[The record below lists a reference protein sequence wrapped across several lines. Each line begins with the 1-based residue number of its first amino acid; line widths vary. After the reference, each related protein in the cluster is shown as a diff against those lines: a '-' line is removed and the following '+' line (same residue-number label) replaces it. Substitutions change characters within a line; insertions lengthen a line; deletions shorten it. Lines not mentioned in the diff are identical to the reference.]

1 MSLCVTRSEVQPR
14 STLSS
19 ATTTVVA
26 VITAMTFSASGAAP
40 TSLYHQYQESFGL
53 TPFAIT
59 IIFAAYVL
67 SLLAA
72 LLTVGSLSDYIGRR
86 PAILAALILNT
97 VSMAMFMA
105 ADSAAALIAA
115 RALQGFATGLA
126 TASLGAAI
134 LDNDRSR
141 GPILNSITAFFGL
154 TAGSLGGAILVTYA
168 PDPHQLVYVVLLV
181 LSTVEAFI
189 LWSMP
194 ETAQLRAGALASL
207 RPHISV
213 PAQARDVLMRVTPV
227 TIASWSLG
235 GFYFSLMPALVRV
248 ATGVTL
254 PVIGGLV
261 VSALTLSGAIT
272 VLSLR
277 SARPVRMLSGGI
289 VTLAPG
295 VAITLAGVHEQM
307 VWLMLIGTIVS
318 GTGFGAAFAGTMRT
332 VLPLAKTDERAG
344 LLAAFYVEGY
354 LSFSVPAVL
363 AGLAVP
369 MVGLTL
375 AAYVYGSA
383 VIVMTL
389 ASMIAIAFSSDWG
402 SRPRRICKSQ

>member
-1 MSLCVTRSEVQPR
+1 MEQAMSVCITCDEAPPR
-14 STLSS
+14 WELSN

-40 TSLYHQYQESFGL
+40 TPLYHQYQESFGL

-59 IIFAAYVL
+59 VIFAAYVL

-86 PAILAALILNT
+86 PVILAALTLNV
-97 VSMAMFMA
+97 VSMAMFMTA
-105 ADSAAALIAA
+105 GSAAALIAA

-126 TASLGAAI
+126 TATLGAAI
-134 LDNDRSR
+134 LDNDRGR
-141 GPILNSITAFFGL
+141 GAVLNSVTAFGGL
-154 TAGSLGGAILVTYA
+154 TAGSLGAAILVTYA
-168 PDPHQLVYVVLLV
+168 PDPRQLVYVVLLV
-181 LSTVEAFI
+181 LSAVEAFI

-194 ETAQLRAGALASL
+194 ETAQLRSGALASL
-207 RPHISV
+207 KPHIRV
-213 PAQARDVLMRVTPV
+213 PAQARDVLLRVTPV
-227 TIASWSLG
+227 TIASWALG

-248 ATGVTL
+248 ATGASL

-261 VSALTLSGAIT
+261 VSALTLSGAIS

-277 SARPVRMLSGGI
+277 SAPPARMLSGG
-289 VTLAPG
+289 VVALALG
-295 VAITLAGVHEQM
+295 VAITLAGVREQL
-307 VWLMLIGTIVS
+307 VWLMLVGTVVA
-318 GTGFGAAFAGTMRT
+318 GFGFGAAFAGTMRS

-354 LSFSVPAVL
+354 LSFSLPAVV

-369 MVGLTL
+369 MMGLTL
-375 AAYVYGSA
+375 AAYVYGTA
-383 VIVMTL
+383 VIAMAL
-389 ASMIAIAFSSDWG
+389 ASMVAIGFS
-402 SRPRRICKSQ
+402 RH